1 MAAKL
6 NKQRGFTL
14 VELLITLIIIAI
26 LAGTILISAGG
37 IAEKTEAAKIYSN
50 MKTIKKAAIMYN
62 TENPDGNLL
71 TGGKE
76 EDKIPKLLKLYAD
89 YTSDKIIPGFS
100 IWGGYNPAAGTA
112 PQRKNGIWLIFD
124 LTKTEESKR
133 ADLREYFTKIAAK
146 DNSLVSSRTDDDN
159 KQKPYSGGDKIYLFI
174 CPR

>member
-1 MAAKL
+1 MAVRP
-6 NKQRGFTL
+6 NRQGGFTL
-14 VELLITLIIIAI
+14 VELLITIIIVGI
-26 LAGTILISAGG
+26 LAGIMLISADG
-37 IAEKTEAAKIYSN
+37 IAGKTEATKIYST

-62 TENPDGNLL
+62 AENPDDNLL

-76 EDKIPKLLKLYAD
+76 EDKIPKLLKLYTD
-89 YTSDKIIPGFS
+89 YTSDKTIPGFS

-133 ADLREYFTKIAAK
+133 AELREHFIKIAAK
-146 DNSLVSSRTDDDN
+146 DSSLVSSRTDDDN

>member
-76 EDKIPKLLKLYAD
+76 EDKIPKLLKLYTD

-124 LTKTEESKR
+124 ITKTEETKR
-133 ADLREYFTKIAAK
+133 ADLQKQFTKIAAK
-146 DNSLVSSRTDDDN
+146 DSSLTSSRTADDN
-159 KQKPYSGGDKIYLFI
+159 KLKPYSGGNIVYLFI

>member
-71 TGGKE
+71 TGG
-76 EDKIPKLLKLYAD
+76 
-89 YTSDKIIPGFS
+89 
-100 IWGGYNPAAGTA
+100 
-112 PQRKNGIWLIFD
+112 
-124 LTKTEESKR
+124 
-133 ADLREYFTKIAAK
+133 
-146 DNSLVSSRTDDDN
+146 
-159 KQKPYSGGDKIYLFI
+159 
-174 CPR
+174 